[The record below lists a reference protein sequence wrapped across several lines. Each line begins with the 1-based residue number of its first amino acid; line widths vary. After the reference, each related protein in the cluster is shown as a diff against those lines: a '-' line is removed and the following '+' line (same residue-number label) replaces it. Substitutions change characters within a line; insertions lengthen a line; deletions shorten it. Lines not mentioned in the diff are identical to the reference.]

1 MHELEQLC
9 REIDMP
15 QAMTARLRSVEPER
29 RFTAGLCDPDGYE
42 QATERLR
49 LALGDDPDGVKILA
63 AMSVAAAHTR
73 QMYRDRDIPP
83 SVFTDT
89 MRCFSRFVRE
99 YAESFGRYGFD
110 RWFWT
115 GRQLSCTLFR
125 LGALEYETVVENGSK
140 MLSLH
145 IPSDADLSDRSVEDS
160 LRLAKTFFDTYE
172 RSYVSVPIV
181 CSSWLLSPAL
191 AALLPPDVLPG
202 VSRFAKPTPT
212 IPAISSGYSKTRRSR
227 RRTLPKRLRYSGM
240 PSAWFLRAAKS
251 ERQKASC
258 AAKLAKS
265 LAAFCVPS
273 QPKTV

>member
-1 MHELEQLC
+1 MTMHELEQLC

-83 SVFTDT
+83 SVFIDT

-125 LGALEYETVVENGSK
+125 LGALEYETIVENGSK

-145 IPSDADLSDRSVEDS
+145 IPSDADLSDRAVEDS

-172 RSYVSVPIV
+172 RSYASAPIV

-191 AALLPPDVLPG
+191 AALLPSDAKIL
-202 VSRFAKPTPT
+202 RFARRFEICETYPDDT
-212 IPAISSGYSKTRRSR
+212 GYKQWLFKNPSLAPQDFAEKTSLQRNA
-227 RRTLPKRLRYSGM
+227 KRLVLAGGKIG
-240 PSAWFLRAAKS
+240 AAKGVL
-251 ERQKASC
+251 RGDTC
-258 AAKLAKS
+258 
-265 LAAFCVPS
+265 
-273 QPKTV
+273 